1 MVLVAV
7 ISKKKQNL
15 NYGKEV
21 TLEALQKLMCMF

>member
-7 ISKKKQNL
+7 ISKKKNL